1 MIQRTLETKKERHN
15 TIQDKRTTGYI
26 IAYIEP
32 QGLVH
37 RWICRIIQTFAAA
50 DGGDDDDDDDGTR

>member
-1 MIQRTLETKKERHN
+1 MMTMTMIW
-15 TIQDKRTTGYI
+15 GYI

-37 RWICRIIQTFAAA
+37 RLRFKILKLTVMTMVIQDKEVNVKMIIY
-50 DGGDDDDDDDGTR
+50 RVIL